1 MTDPTNPSDPKT
13 QRKKPRGEPA
23 TINLS
28 SKVVAEGVEPS
39 ASAVELAREA
49 VAIEMAAPVDS
60 AGPADPDPAP
70 DREDTVL
77 SGGSD
82 GNSADG
88 KGPAEE
94 RPWASRRPQALAP
107 IVAAGL
113 LGGVVGAGLL
123 FALQDLRSGPDDP
136 RVTALE
142 QRVASIPSGNSQ
154 AGAVQALTARVQAL
168 EAARSVSEQRVAAAQ
183 AAAEQ
188 ALNKPAA
195 APDAQDVAAIAD
207 LSRRLSDVDKQLQST
222 QQSSAEARSSLATKV
237 EDLTR
242 RVSQTPEDLTRA
254 TIRVVLAERITDAL
268 RVGTPYAETLQALRA
283 NGADA
288 ARLAALEP
296 FAQKGAPTASALASS
311 FEPLGAAILRDDRA
325 TAGSLTDRFL
335 RMADKVV
342 KIRPV
347 DQPGATDVTSVV
359 ARIEQA
365 LERGNVQEAVS
376 AWESLPE
383 PARRLSED
391 WAAQAKARAAADAA
405 ARAVANQSIEVL
417 NRPAQ

>member
-136 RVTALE
+136 RVAAAGTAG
-142 QRVASIPSGNSQ
+142 RVDSAGSAQ
-154 AGAVQALTARVQAL
+154 AGAVQASERAYR
-168 EAARSVSEQRVAAAQ
+168 RSKPRDPSASNAWLPRRLLPSKRSTSRRRTRRTGRSRDRRPLPASLGRGQ
-183 AAAEQ
+183 AASIHPAE
-188 ALNKPAA
+188 
-195 APDAQDVAAIAD
+195 
-207 LSRRLSDVDKQLQST
+207 
-222 QQSSAEARSSLATKV
+222 SAEARSSLATKV

-242 RVSQTPEDLTRA
+242 SDL
-254 TIRVVLAERITDAL
+254 
-268 RVGTPYAETLQALRA
+268 
-283 NGADA
+283 AD
-288 ARLAALEP
+288 P
-296 FAQKGAPTASALASS
+296 
-311 FEPLGAAILRDDRA
+311 
-325 TAGSLTDRFL
+325 
-335 RMADKVV
+335 
-342 KIRPV
+342 
-347 DQPGATDVTSVV
+347 
-359 ARIEQA
+359 
-365 LERGNVQEAVS
+365 
-376 AWESLPE
+376 
-383 PARRLSED
+383 
-391 WAAQAKARAAADAA
+391 
-405 ARAVANQSIEVL
+405 
-417 NRPAQ
+417 